1 MTPAFWL
8 AAAVMVALALAFVV
22 VPMLRARPRSAP
34 GVSDVNL
41 AVLRA
46 QRREIDA
53 DVASG
58 ALAPEAREQALDEL
72 ADRARDDLA
81 PRAEPAPAPGTP
93 WIAVAAVALAL
104 PIVAVGLYEWV
115 GTPEGV
121 DPRISHGGMPLNGGE
136 ADAIVAKL
144 ERAARE
150 HPGSAP
156 AWTQLARANAA
167 LERFPQ
173 AADAY
178 GHASHLAPADA
189 ALLMAYADALA
200 MAHGRQLAG
209 KPYELARQVL
219 RMEPDNP
226 RALELAASAALEAND
241 LRASLD
247 YWRRLE
253 PQVSPGSS
261 DAAEVASI
269 VSDIE
274 AKLGEHPAPAN
285 APGPTLAGSPA
296 PEAVTGTVSV
306 ASRIATAVQP
316 GDILYILAR
325 ASDGQRMP
333 LAVVRASARD
343 LPLRFALDDSQAMSP
358 QARLSGAAALRIE
371 AHLSHTGDARPR
383 PGDLMGVS
391 AVVKPG
397 ARDIALLIDTVV
409 H

>member
-1 MTPAFWL
+1 MTPAFWF
-8 AAAVMVALALAFVV
+8 AAAAMLALALAFVL
-22 VPMLRARPRSAP
+22 VPLLRARPRSAP
-34 GVSDVNL
+34 AVSDVNL

-53 DVASG
+53 DVATG
-58 ALAPEAREQALDEL
+58 ALAPEAREQAVDEL
-72 ADRARDDLA
+72 AERARDDLA
-81 PRAEPAPAPGTP
+81 PRAEPTPAAGTP
-93 WIAVAAVALAL
+93 WIAVAAVSLAL
-104 PIVAVGLYEWV
+104 PIVAVGLYAWV

-121 DPRISHGGMPLNGGE
+121 DPRISRGGMPLDGRE

-144 ERAARE
+144 QRAAQE

-178 GHASHLAPADA
+178 EHASHLAPADA

-200 MAHGRQLAG
+200 MAQGRQLAG
-209 KPYELARQVL
+209 KPYELARRVL
-219 RMEPDNP
+219 QMEPDNP

-241 LRASLD
+241 LRASLG
-247 YWRRLE
+247 YWQRLA
-253 PQVSPGSS
+253 PQVAAGSS

-274 AKLGEHPAPAN
+274 AKLGEHPAPLASS
-285 APGPTLAGSPA
+285 GPALAGASA
-296 PEAVTGTVSV
+296 PEAITGTVSV
-306 ASRIATAVQP
+306 APSIAAAVQP

-343 LPLRFALDDSQAMSP
+343 LPMHFALDDSKSMSP

-371 AHLSHTGDARPR
+371 ARLSHTGDARPR
-383 PGDLMGVS
+383 PGDLVGTS
-391 AVVKPG
+391 ALVKPG
-397 ARDIALLIDTVV
+397 ARDITLLIDTVV